1 MLLFSAGFVFLIENI
16 IKLSFY
22 LSQLS
27 NQWQQGIQINI
38 FIFISIHDA
47 IVGDFPSNAIRSLHV
62 NVPVCEQ
69 QEQIFRCVVHF

>member
-1 MLLFSAGFVFLIENI
+1 MLLFSASFVFVSETI

-38 FIFISIHDA
+38 FIFISKQDT
-47 IVGDFPSNAIRSLHV
+47 IVGDFPFNAIRSLHV
-62 NVPVCEQ
+62 NVPICE
-69 QEQIFRCVVHF
+69 

>member
-38 FIFISIHDA
+38 FIFISIQDK
-47 IVGDFPSNAIRSLHV
+47 IVGDFPFNAIRSLHV
-62 NVPVCEQ
+62 NVPICD
-69 QEQIFRCVVHF
+69 